1 MLKNCLIFSSI
12 FSSSSKLLAQ
22 SLEGSSSSGV
32 ASSTTT
38 FGAGPSP
45 PPFSKNFRNETP
57 LRGMAVWVAVSS
69 VGTDS
74 VICATECVRIKFET
88 EMGFVVIR
96 IRFASHPSVT
106 RGSRKDR
113 GRSWFALPV
122 PLLLHSL
129 EPSNLGFIRFDWTKC
144 CVTTRSVVKLSRGEL
159 EDFFA
164 LTSAY
169 KLRFRFSHF

>member
-74 VICATECVRIKFET
+74 VICATECVRIKLP
-88 EMGFVVIR
+88 ISR
-96 IRFASHPSVT
+96 ITRFPSVEIPSSTIGIRSRCSSVDASFISLVCTGSVWTDAFT
-106 RGSRKDR
+106 RRN
-113 GRSWFALPV
+113 
-122 PLLLHSL
+122 LLHR
-129 EPSNLGFIRFDWTKC
+129 EEN
-144 CVTTRSVVKLSRGEL
+144 
-159 EDFFA
+159 A
-164 LTSAY
+164 N
-169 KLRFRFSHF
+169 